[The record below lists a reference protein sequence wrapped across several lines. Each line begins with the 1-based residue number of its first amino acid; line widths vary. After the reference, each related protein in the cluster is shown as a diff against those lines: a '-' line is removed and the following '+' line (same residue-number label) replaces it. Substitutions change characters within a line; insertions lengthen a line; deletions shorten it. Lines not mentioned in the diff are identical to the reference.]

1 MSRGTGT
8 GRTTLQELTLRPIAG
23 RQVLVR
29 TEATNLCYSNA
40 SDVLGLPGMFGG
52 PMAQM
57 PLIQGHGGVG
67 VVEAVGPEVR
77 RVQVGDRVCV
87 SGTPQCGNCYQCLR
101 GRADMCQ
108 FLGRQGPKDLVPI
121 ADMGDGTAVYANS
134 HIGGLAELM
143 VTFEEWIVPVFTKA
157 SAVELGMVCSC
168 VSVAGLGTAT
178 SQTLA
183 AVAPGA
189 IAAIV
194 GCGPLGLSAV
204 QGARIAGA
212 SKIIA
217 IDPIR
222 ARRELALKVG
232 ATDVLD
238 PNVEGEKLVA
248 KVREMSSTP
257 NNRLW
262 SGGRDSG
269 GLLGGSGAD
278 FVIEGVG
285 AEPREAESRGWA
297 GSDRRAADAP
307 GVRDVRAR
315 RPRHHDEPA
324 YGHDFVSRRVLCH
337 RRAYPS
343 RRSGWRRQSDARHPA
358 LRGDARRR
366 PVRCESARHAR
377 GADRAHARGLRRG
390 RVPHHGHSHHDC
402 VMPEPLPAMPSSLA
416 PAFLLSMPQLTDPNF
431 SRTVVLLCKHNSE
444 GAFGLVLNRPL
455 VTEGRVVVHLD
466 PPVETERE
474 LQVWVGGPVEPQS
487 SWILVGNDLDPD
499 EGLGGQR
506 IANGLSLSVSPDV
519 LRRLLDPEPPPGTRL
534 IVGYS
539 GWGPGQLEAELAESA
554 WLLSDVDRDLIFD
567 TPPERMWETAIRR
580 LGADPATL
588 QTSRGVH

>member
-1 MSRGTGT
+1 MKKAAAVGGAALAAPGATAAAGVGQASRPAAPGRKFRGWVSRGTGA
-8 GRTTLQELTLRPIAG
+8 GRTTLQDLTLRAIGG
-23 RQVLVR
+23 RQVVVR

-52 PMAQM
+52 PMSQM

-108 FLGRQGPKDLVPI
+108 FLGRQPHDPCRSPTC
-121 ADMGDGTAVYANS
+121 ATAPVASS

-143 VTFEEWIVPVFTKA
+143 VTFEEWVVPVFTKA
-157 SAVELGMVCSC
+157 SAVDLGMVCSC

-217 IDPIR
+217 IDPVR
-222 ARRELALKVG
+222 ARRDVALKVG
-232 ATDVLD
+232 ATHVLD
-238 PNVEGEKLVA
+238 PNVEGDKLVA

-285 AEPREAESRGWA
+285 ADRAKPKVEAGPDPTGVLPMRQAYEMC
-297 GSDRRAADAP
+297 AP
-307 GVRDVRAR
+307 GGHVITTSLPMGTISFPAVFFAIGGRTHHAGQAGGANPMRDI
-315 RPRHHDEPA
+315 PR
-324 YGHDFVSRRVLCH
+324 FVAML
-337 RRAYPS
+337 
-343 RRSGWRRQSDARHPA
+343 DA
-358 LRGDARRR
+358 GQYDAK
-366 PVRCESARHAR
+366 
-377 GADRAHARGLRRG
+377 
-390 RVPHHGHSHHDC
+390 
-402 VMPEPLPAMPSSLA
+402 SLA
-416 PAFLLSMPQLTDPNF
+416 T
-431 SRTVVLLCKHNSE
+431 
-444 GAFGLVLNRPL
+444 
-455 VTEGRVVVHLD
+455 RVV
-466 PPVETERE
+466 PIERM
-474 LQVWVGGPVEPQS
+474 
-487 SWILVGNDLDPD
+487 
-499 EGLGGQR
+499 
-506 IANGLSLSVSPDV
+506 
-519 LRRLLDPEPPPGTRL
+519 
-534 IVGYS
+534 
-539 GWGPGQLEAELAESA
+539 LEAYEE
-554 WLLSDVDRDLIFD
+554 VVYR
-567 TPPERMWETAIRR
+567 TTVTAIMT
-580 LGADPATL
+580 A
-588 QTSRGVH
+588 

>member
-1 MSRGTGT
+1 MSSAISRRRLLKKAAAVGGAALAAPGATQASGLGQASRPAAPGRKFRGWVSRGAGT
-8 GRTTLQELTLRPIAG
+8 GRTTLQELTLRPIGG
-23 RQVLVR
+23 RQVVVR

-77 RVQVGDRVCV
+77 RVQAGDRVCV

-108 FLGRQGPKDLVPI
+108 FLGRQGPNDLVPI
-121 ADMGDGTAVYANS
+121 ADMRDGTPVFASS

-143 VTFEEWIVPVFTKA
+143 VTFEEWVVPVFTKA

-217 IDPIR
+217 IDPVR
-222 ARRELALKVG
+222 ARRDVALKVG
-232 ATDVLD
+232 ATHVLD
-238 PNVEGEKLVA
+238 PNVEGDKLVA

-285 AEPREAESRGWA
+285 ADRAKPKVEAGPDPTGVLPMRQAYEMC
-297 GSDRRAADAP
+297 AP
-307 GVRDVRAR
+307 GGHVITTSLPTGTISLPAVFFAIGGRTHHAGQAGGANPMRDI
-315 RPRHHDEPA
+315 PR
-324 YGHDFVSRRVLCH
+324 FVAMLD
-337 RRAYPS
+337 AGQY
-343 RRSGWRRQSDARHPA
+343 DAR
-358 LRGDARRR
+358 
-366 PVRCESARHAR
+366 
-377 GADRAHARGLRRG
+377 
-390 RVPHHGHSHHDC
+390 
-402 VMPEPLPAMPSSLA
+402 SLA
-416 PAFLLSMPQLTDPNF
+416 T
-431 SRTVVLLCKHNSE
+431 
-444 GAFGLVLNRPL
+444 
-455 VTEGRVVVHLD
+455 RVV
-466 PPVETERE
+466 PIERM
-474 LQVWVGGPVEPQS
+474 
-487 SWILVGNDLDPD
+487 
-499 EGLGGQR
+499 
-506 IANGLSLSVSPDV
+506 
-519 LRRLLDPEPPPGTRL
+519 
-534 IVGYS
+534 
-539 GWGPGQLEAELAESA
+539 LEAYEE
-554 WLLSDVDRDLIFD
+554 VVYR
-567 TPPERMWETAIRR
+567 TTVTAIMT
-580 LGADPATL
+580 A
-588 QTSRGVH
+588 